1 MPASAPYVKFLVELQ
16 GGTGPIRLCT
26 PQLFQ
31 DVQPWRHNSCLRA
44 ENHPNRRIVRQTAF
58 MRLWPGV
65 AAPGPVGKNVGAG
78 RQRSGA
84 DRACRQGPRHGT
96 GRTPGDGFAAAG
108 ASGPRHLH
116 IAFRGLG
123 QGGFH
128 PAGCLVQGHLLCSCL
143 GPLGAFLVRVFPCPD
158 APFSQI
164 IAAGFWRKQ
173 KFRGR
178 NRADISPATLFL
190 KCRK

>member
-123 QGGFH
+123 QGGVSSSGVSCSRSSALLL
-128 PAGCLVQGHLLCSCL
+128 PRALGGVSRSGLSLPGCPFFPNHCGRVLAQTEIQG
-143 GPLGAFLVRVFPCPD
+143 PKPR
-158 APFSQI
+158 
-164 IAAGFWRKQ
+164 
-173 KFRGR
+173 
-178 NRADISPATLFL
+178 
-190 KCRK
+190 